1 MTEPDAAIDRRLRA
15 ILSIIDEARKLMSDL
30 VVEDNLL
37 VVERLTAW
45 VELERRSA
53 AEPIQ

>member
-30 VVEDNLL
+30 VVEDKLL
-37 VVERLTAW
+37 VVDRLTAW
-45 VELERRSA
+45 ATLEEGTA
-53 AEPIQ
+53 HPMQ

>member
-1 MTEPDAAIDRRLRA
+1 MTTDADLDRRIRS
-15 ILSIIDEARKLMSDL
+15 ILSVVDECRRLMVDL
-30 VVEDNLL
+30 LPEDKAI
-37 VVERLTAW
+37 VAERLTAW

>member
-1 MTEPDAAIDRRLRA
+1 MTTDADLDRRVRS
-15 ILSIIDEARKLMSDL
+15 ILAVVDEARKLMADL
-30 VVEDNLL
+30 LPEDKAI
-37 VVERLTAW
+37 VCERLTAW